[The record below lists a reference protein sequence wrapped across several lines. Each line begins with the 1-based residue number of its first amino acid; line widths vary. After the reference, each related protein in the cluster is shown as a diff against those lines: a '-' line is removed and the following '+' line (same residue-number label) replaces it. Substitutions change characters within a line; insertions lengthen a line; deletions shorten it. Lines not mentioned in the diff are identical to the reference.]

1 MKAWLL
7 FQPGPWRA
15 MRLGE
20 TAAPRPGPGEI
31 RVAIHAVGLNPVDYK
46 LARHGFSGW
55 SYPFILGLDVAGV
68 VDATGPDV
76 EGWHPGDRVFYHGDL
91 SKPGG
96 FAEWAVTTAHT
107 VARIPDSLSFVE
119 AASLPCAGLTAYH
132 ALHRRLHIQAGQ
144 TILVQAGAGGVGGF
158 AIQLAA
164 HAGLRVVTTCS
175 AVNADYVRELGAEV
189 VIDYQAQD
197 VKQVVLAATAGRG
210 VDAVL
215 ESLGSAAATDVLELL
230 AFNGGMACLSGLP
243 DLSRLVPFTTSP
255 SLHEVSLGGAH
266 LAGDR
271 PAQEDLARMAEQLVS
286 LVAEGYIRP
295 LPIHTI
301 AWEDIPAGLDHLAE
315 GHVRGKIVAEVKGG

>member
-7 FQPGPWRA
+7 PQAGSWRA
-15 MRLGE
+15 MDLGE
-20 TAAPRPGPGEI
+20 TADPQPGRGQL
-31 RVAIHAVGLNPVDYK
+31 RVVTYAVGLNPVDYK
-46 LARHGFSGW
+46 LAQHGFPSW
-55 SYPFILGLDVAGV
+55 RYPFILGLDVAGV
-68 VDATGPDV
+68 VDATGPGV
-76 EGWHPGDRVFYHGDL
+76 AGFHAGDRVFYHGDL

-96 FAEWAVTTAHT
+96 FAERAVTTAHT
-107 VARIPDSLSFVE
+107 VARIPDNVSFVE

-164 HAGLRVVTTCS
+164 HAGLRVFTTCS

-189 VIDYQAQD
+189 VIDYRAEDLKQA
-197 VKQVVLAATAGRG
+197 VLAASSGRG
-210 VDAVL
+210 VDAIL
-215 ESLGSAAATDVLELL
+215 ESLGSAAATEALELL

-243 DLSRLVPFTTSP
+243 DLGRLVPFTTSP

-271 PAQEDLARMAEQLVS
+271 PAQEDLARMAEE
-286 LVAEGYIRP
+286 LVALVADGPIRP
-295 LPIHTI
+295 LPIQTI
-301 AWEDIPAGLDHLAE
+301 RWEDIPTGLDRLAD